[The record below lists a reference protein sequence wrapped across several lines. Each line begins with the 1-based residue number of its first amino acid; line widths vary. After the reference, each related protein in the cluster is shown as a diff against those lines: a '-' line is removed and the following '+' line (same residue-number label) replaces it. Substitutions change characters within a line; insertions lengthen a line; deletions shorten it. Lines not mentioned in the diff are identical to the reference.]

1 MGPALLEQT
10 EGLDLDLVKQGLE
23 NLELAGEHT
32 PKVHVGKTLDESIR
46 IVDIDP
52 LSMDLPLAITQLTA
66 QIAKRSI
73 EVPKEARVVVEQLT
87 RWAGNPKRSTVG
99 EVMAGVSALL
109 LAEGLGSTAA
119 DGLKQT
125 TGPVEWTDGRFTV
138 TVAMVFRPVL
148 VELVARWMLAE
159 AQKSVFCRL
168 GSDISFDRVHMSV
181 AYAAGHLLSTAPQIR
196 SLIMAYFRMHVPV
209 CIAEQALV
217 AASADATT
225 NVLVVVWRLLR
236 RLPEA
241 LGVESWGWE
250 APLVMLMGPQHDDLV
265 RLLACEVLCM
275 VKKMSDHGRA
285 QLLATRP
292 IDAAM
297 QARTLAWLTHG
308 EQHAA
313 QTAETQMH
321 EQNRANYDAKVWQTD
336 GAHAWISEQQ
346 LSSSVASVGGVLL
359 HAHGSAP
366 VADNELVVTPMVAR
380 NIHAMALATSRSEP
394 VLLQGPAGS
403 GKTSLVEWVARRT
416 GNELMTVHVSGN
428 MDAKVLLGNYVTTQR
443 AGDFEWRAG
452 LLTTAVTQGSWV
464 LIENVDLAP
473 ADVVQTLQPLIESH
487 TLFVASRGQSI
498 RAHERFRLFAT
509 LSTDTRTSGRSGSDG
524 LLGSSIWTRL
534 EIGEIDSELPEIVRG
549 AFPKLADDAEALAKA
564 FRSIRDIVRGA
575 GTSGRGPILSTRDL
589 VKWCTRLNT
598 YYAGDPFVVFQE
610 AVDVFTLREADY
622 ERWRTQVHSVG
633 AALGVAQVRVD
644 QFIAQHSPAVS
655 ASGRSL
661 RVGRANLPAE
671 KAEEERE
678 RMPFA
683 DTRHSR
689 CLLERLAT
697 CVQLSEPALLMGETG
712 TGKTTVVQHLA
723 ALAGRPL
730 AVFNLSQQSDAS
742 DLLGGF
748 RPVDISRIAL
758 KLRSSFDALFPRTV
772 SVRKNAAFLD
782 RVRVAYG
789 KRDWKR
795 LVLLY
800 RATLKNAQKM
810 LDTARGKLQDEEQKA
825 KRPRMSTS
833 EEDPKKSRLDQ
844 ETIDELDAGWA
855 AFALSLDEFDAM
867 RDVKMVFSFFEG
879 ALVRAAR
886 TGAWILLDEVNL
898 ATAET
903 LACLGGL
910 LQRERTLLL
919 AETGARITCH
929 ADFRLFGCMNP
940 ATDVGKRDLPPAL
953 RSSFTELF
961 VHAPDADP
969 NDLLAIVR
977 AHLPATAP
985 VQLCHRVIEFYGAAK
1000 TLAAAHALVDG
1011 AGQRPHYSLRTLARS
1026 LTYARDHAAAYSLKR
1041 ALYDGL
1047 SMTFATQLEGATQVV
1062 LVREL
1067 LKV

>member
-1 MGPALLEQT
+1 
-10 EGLDLDLVKQGLE
+10 
-23 NLELAGEHT
+23 
-32 PKVHVGKTLDESIR
+32 
-46 IVDIDP
+46 
-52 LSMDLPLAITQLTA
+52 
-66 QIAKRSI
+66 
-73 EVPKEARVVVEQLT
+73 
-87 RWAGNPKRSTVG
+87 
-99 EVMAGVSALL
+99 
-109 LAEGLGSTAA
+109 
-119 DGLKQT
+119 
-125 TGPVEWTDGRFTV
+125 
-138 TVAMVFRPVL
+138 
-148 VELVARWMLAE
+148 
-159 AQKSVFCRL
+159 
-168 GSDISFDRVHMSV
+168 
-181 AYAAGHLLSTAPQIR
+181 
-196 SLIMAYFRMHVPV
+196 
-209 CIAEQALV
+209 
-217 AASADATT
+217 
-225 NVLVVVWRLLR
+225 
-236 RLPEA
+236 
-241 LGVESWGWE
+241 
-250 APLVMLMGPQHDDLV
+250 
-265 RLLACEVLCM
+265 
-275 VKKMSDHGRA
+275 
-285 QLLATRP
+285 
-292 IDAAM
+292 
-297 QARTLAWLTHG
+297 
-308 EQHAA
+308 
-313 QTAETQMH
+313 
-321 EQNRANYDAKVWQTD
+321 
-336 GAHAWISEQQ
+336 
-346 LSSSVASVGGVLL
+346 
-359 HAHGSAP
+359 
-366 VADNELVVTPMVAR
+366 
-380 NIHAMALATSRSEP
+380 
-394 VLLQGPAGS
+394 
-403 GKTSLVEWVARRT
+403 
-416 GNELMTVHVSGN
+416 
-428 MDAKVLLGNYVTTQR
+428 
-443 AGDFEWRAG
+443 
-452 LLTTAVTQGSWV
+452 
-464 LIENVDLAP
+464 
-473 ADVVQTLQPLIESH
+473 
-487 TLFVASRGQSI
+487 SI

-961 VHAPDADP
+961 
-969 NDLLAIVR
+969 
-977 AHLPATAP
+977 
-985 VQLCHRVIEFYGAAK
+985 
-1000 TLAAAHALVDG
+1000 
-1011 AGQRPHYSLRTLARS
+1011 
-1026 LTYARDHAAAYSLKR
+1026 
-1041 ALYDGL
+1041 
-1047 SMTFATQLEGATQVV
+1047 
-1062 LVREL
+1062 
-1067 LKV
+1067 